1 LVKAVREYRIITLLA
16 VSLVT
21 FLVLPVAAQ
30 DDVSIKLSLD
40 RNAIGLNETAIL
52 SVTMSGAGRQ
62 QLPDP
67 KLPPLPQFEIYSAGS
82 STNLQII
89 NGAMTYGQTYNYI
102 LSPKKEGTFP
112 IRSAWV
118 VVDGKRYES
127 NELSIKVLASGAEA
141 AGSAGKEAVD
151 GEGKAKDLFLTAEVD
166 KKNPYVDEQVTLNV
180 KFYRAVKILS
190 TPDYIPPQTPE
201 FWTNEI
207 GPQKQYYQT
216 IEGRDYLVIEI
227 KTALFPT
234 KPGKLTIDRAQVT
247 ATVAD
252 RRRRRSRDPFSLFDD
267 IFQQGRNVTVKSKPI
282 TVNVRP
288 LPTKGKTELFSGGV
302 GSYKI
307 SAAVDK
313 REVEVN
319 EAITLTVKIS
329 GRGNI
334 KSIPEPS
341 LPELADFRVE
351 ESSSDFKIANL
362 DGELGGSKTFE
373 YVLIPRLPGLHTVD
387 PITLNYFD
395 PGRKKYITAKT
406 NSITLSVKQGELATG
421 PEIPYNMVSGQT
433 INLRE
438 TDIRFIRTGDGNL
451 VRRGRLILTSP
462 VFLAVTALPLVAL
475 LGGIVDVRR
484 RRRLTGDVAYARLRR
499 ANAIAKKRLK
509 KAEKL
514 MSNDDKAAFYAE
526 ISGVILQYI
535 ADKFNCSAHG
545 LTSDGVEEL
554 LRQKSIDDDLWR
566 ETLALLQQADFGR
579 FAGAAESGEARRNL
593 FERVRKVFVGLEDAI

>member
-1 LVKAVREYRIITLLA
+1 MLA
-16 VSLVT
+16 VSLAM
-21 FLVLPVAAQ
+21 FLTLPVAAQ
-30 DDVSIKLSLD
+30 DDVSINLSLD
-40 RNAIGLNETAIL
+40 RNTVGLDETTIL

-141 AGSAGKEAVD
+141 AGSADKEAVD
-151 GEGKAKDLFLTAEVD
+151 GEGEAKDLFLTAEVD
-166 KKNPYVDEQVTLNV
+166 KKNPYVDEQVTLII
-180 KFYRAVKILS
+180 KFSRRRGIKLLS
-190 TPDYIPPQTPE
+190 TPDYVPPQTPG

-216 IEGRDYLVIEI
+216 INGTDYLVAEI

-234 KPGKLTIDRAQVT
+234 KPGKPTIDRAQVT
-247 ATVAD
+247 ATVPD

-267 IFQQGRNVTVKSKPI
+267 IFQQGRNVIVKSKPI

-288 LPTKGKTELFSGGV
+288 LPVEGKTEQFSGGV

-351 ESSSDFKIANL
+351 ESSSDFKITDL

-373 YVLIPRLPGLHTVD
+373 YILIPRLPGLHTVD

-395 PGRKKYITAKT
+395 PGRKKYLTAKT
-406 NSITLSVKQGELATG
+406 NSITLSVKQGELAAG

-462 VFLAVTALPLVAL
+462 IFLAMTALPLVAL
-475 LGGIVDVRR
+475 LGGMVDVHR
-484 RRRLTGDVAYARLRR
+484 RRRLTGDIAYARLRR

-514 MSNDDKAAFYAE
+514 MPSDDKTAFYAE

-554 LRQKSIDDDLWR
+554 LRQKSIDDDLRR

-579 FAGAAESGEARRNL
+579 FAGATEPVEDRRDL
-593 FERVRKVFVGLEDAI
+593 FERVRKVFVGLEEAI